1 MPRLIV
7 GRILGNELAPRDT
20 PGARLDTL
28 RRMLTQYEQG
38 YITAEERLWAVNRVI
53 DPQLQA
59 AYADVLQAAGEQ
71 YFVIPF
77 DPDEYTAATTRDEKI
92 VAAIGINQARN
103 ELIDE
108 GLACGDY
115 ILALDG
121 DCYFTAADYAAV
133 AATLTD
139 YTLPYFSLRTLRT
152 AADDPTRVL
161 EVAEPMVA
169 FSARGTMRF
178 DETLPFGRGPKLD
191 LLYRLGHSRKNPH
204 IALDHEEYTQ
214 VIGTVRHA
222 ATGDEQVD
230 IDTGLRQ
237 EVRRQSVDALLAR
250 LDAQLDVA
258 K

>member
-1 MPRLIV
+1 VPRLIV
-7 GRILGNELAPRDT
+7 GRILGGELPPRDT
-20 PGARLDTL
+20 PGARLAGL
-28 RRMLTQYEQG
+28 RQLLTRYEHG
-38 YITAEERLWAVNRVI
+38 YITRDERFWVVNRVI
-53 DPQLQA
+53 DPELQA
-59 AYADVLQAAGEQ
+59 AYVETLQAAGES
-71 YFVIPF
+71 YVAIPF
-77 DPDEYTAATTRDEKI
+77 DPAAYAAATTRDEKI

-103 ELIDE
+103 ELIDD
-108 GLACGDY
+108 GLARGDY
-115 ILALDG
+115 VLALDG
-121 DCYFTAADYAAV
+121 DCYFTEAEYAAV
-133 AATLTD
+133 IATLAD

-161 EVAEPMVA
+161 EVAEPMAA

-204 IALDHEEYTQ
+204 IALDHEKYTR

-230 IDTGLRQ
+230 IDTALRQ
-237 EVRRQSVDALLAR
+237 DVRRKAVDALLAR